1 QKVPYLS
8 DIPLIGTLFNQN
20 GEQHSRRE
28 LVIFITPQL
37 INI

>member
-1 QKVPYLS
+1 ML
-8 DIPLIGTLFNQN
+8 GTLFNQN

-37 INI
+37 TDI